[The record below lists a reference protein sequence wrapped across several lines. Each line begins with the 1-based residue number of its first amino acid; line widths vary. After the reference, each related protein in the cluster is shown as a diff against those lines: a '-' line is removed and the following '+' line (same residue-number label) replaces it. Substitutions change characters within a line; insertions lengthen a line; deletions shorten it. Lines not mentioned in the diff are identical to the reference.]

1 LTREKG
7 DVYHGE
13 IKMGA
18 LKSTDRRSKRDADS
32 LGAVGENGLLRLLTR
47 NWKADPARVLTGVG
61 DDCAVLRGEGRN
73 HFLLFKTDAVVE
85 GVHFTP
91 SERPK
96 LIGRKALA
104 RALSDLAAMGAAP
117 LAAVITLGV
126 TRDESVRRL
135 RAIYRGIERI
145 AKKYQVN
152 LVGGETTRARQLFL
166 SVALLGECRGYRPML
181 RSGARAGDLIFVTGR
196 LGATRARRH
205 LVFEPR
211 LPEGQWLA
219 RQKLATSM
227 MDLSDGLGADLPRL
241 AAASGIG
248 FKLDF
253 AAIPRARGATIQ
265 EAISDGEDYELLF
278 TSKSTFAN
286 TLKKKWPFATP
297 LHCIGVMGPRG
308 KGSRESLLAYG
319 FDHFK
324 QR

>member
-1 LTREKG
+1 MT
-7 DVYHGE
+7 
-13 IKMGA
+13 A
-18 LKSTDRRSKRDADS
+18 PDS
-32 LGAVGENGLLRLLTR
+32 LVALGENGLLHLLTGH
-47 NWKADPARVLTGVG
+47 WKTDPRRVLTGVG
-61 DDCAVLRGEGRN
+61 DDCAVLRGEGKN

-91 SERPK
+91 REQPE

-104 RALSDLAAMGAAP
+104 RALSDLAAMGASP

-126 TRDESVRRL
+126 PKDESVRRL
-135 RAIYRGIERI
+135 RAIYRGLEHV
-145 AKKYQVN
+145 AKKFGVN

-166 SVALLGECRGYRPML
+166 NVALLGECRGYRPVL

-211 LPEGQWLA
+211 LAEGQWLA
-219 RQKLATSM
+219 RQKLASSL

-241 AAASGIG
+241 ARASGL
-248 FKLDF
+248 FFQLDF
-253 AAIPRARGATIQ
+253 AAIPRARGATLK
-265 EAISDGEDYELLF
+265 AALSDGEDYELLF
-278 TSKSTFAN
+278 TTRASLAK

-297 LHCIGVMGPRG
+297 LHCIGVMRPRDQE
-308 KGSRESLLAYG
+308 SREPFIAHG